1 MKNIQ
6 KLIEIIAKNNFEK
19 ILKRS
24 VDIHHENYIFQIK
37 KLIEEFPTNFINND
51 GSLFWSGSKRLP
63 EIIKYNTN
71 DIDCFNFIKYYSII
85 FTRST
90 NVKINNDENYIR
102 TIFEKLDIPEYKKE
116 TKILTREEELKK
128 ISNLKTFLYN
138 FD

>member
-1 MKNIQ
+1 MLVFLFLFYIQ
-6 KLIEIIAKNNFEK
+6 EYL
-19 ILKRS
+19 
-24 VDIHHENYIFQIK
+24 VFQI
-37 KLIEEFPTNFINND
+37 LFLYNFIN
-51 GSLFWSGSKRLP
+51 
-63 EIIKYNTN
+63 
-71 DIDCFNFIKYYSII
+71 YYSII